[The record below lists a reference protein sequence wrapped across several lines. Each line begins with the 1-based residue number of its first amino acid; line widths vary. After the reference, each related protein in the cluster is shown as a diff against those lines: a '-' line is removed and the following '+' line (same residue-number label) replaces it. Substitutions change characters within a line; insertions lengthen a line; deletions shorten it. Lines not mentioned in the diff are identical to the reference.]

1 MNCHVV
7 VNMGKVEGVIQLEVC
22 KECQFGSLL
31 EFSQI
36 LFYDILDFAL
46 VRVEELVFGMMFSG
60 PMDCQS
66 LYFLSFS
73 KLLQIDLPKCG
84 YKK

>member
-1 MNCHVV
+1 MKCLVV
-7 VNMGKVEGVIQLEVC
+7 VNMGRVEGVIQLEVC
-22 KECQFGSLL
+22 KECEFGSLP
-31 EFSQI
+31 EFGEI
-36 LFYDILDFAL
+36 LFYDMLDFAL
-46 VRVEELVFGMMFSG
+46 VRVEELVFGMMFSV

-84 YKK
+84 YKQ

>member
-1 MNCHVV
+1 MKCHVV

-22 KECQFGSLL
+22 KECEFGSLV
-31 EFSQI
+31 EFGEI
-36 LFYDILDFAL
+36 LFHDILDFAL
-46 VRVEELVFGMMFSG
+46 VRVEEFNFGMMFSV

-73 KLLQIDLPKCG
+73 KLLQINLPKCG
-84 YKK
+84 YKQ